1 MTSQDTDLLNSFSPS
16 NAEWIDFE
24 NLVFYCETRL
34 FHLSYVTKASCSA
47 DELAE
52 LSKIVSFLKRSC
64 TFGHKFQSF
73 LFENHMH
80 ALVDG
85 YCGYFYEKEQ
95 SQLVI
100 ECLKFY
106 VNFVA
111 NHSKCQEDVFS
122 RLFIQGNLG
131 LKLLCHDEYREF
143 VLILS
148 LNCLKPNSSLCDK
161 FCNTEVFHYFI
172 VGFLKAS
179 GRDEVSYLEVEL
191 FNVFISHISF
201 NSYSKLDLELKSI
214 FLKLLVKTGPNSLQQ
229 EIAKNFFLQLQN
241 NKFFDLNAL
250 ASVSIEKLEQ
260 NSLLEEISLNLEFI
274 SFLNLDWS
282 SIFDDIQ
289 LMQALKTFFLFTFS
303 SSYNHKY
310 CFQSNILLILA
321 NVLNNLPQA
330 LQIFNEL
337 EFLPCI
343 LKCTPIDDID
353 GIRREAVFVLLRI
366 LIDIDP
372 EVAERIPSVI
382 SQLNN
387 K

>member
-1 MTSQDTDLLNSFSPS
+1 M
-16 NAEWIDFE
+16 
-24 NLVFYCETRL
+24 
-34 FHLSYVTKASCSA
+34 
-47 DELAE
+47 
-52 LSKIVSFLKRSC
+52 
-64 TFGHKFQSF
+64 
-73 LFENHMH
+73 
-80 ALVDG
+80 
-85 YCGYFYEKEQ
+85 
-95 SQLVI
+95 
-100 ECLKFY
+100 
-106 VNFVA
+106 
-111 NHSKCQEDVFS
+111 
-122 RLFIQGNLG
+122 
-131 LKLLCHDEYREF
+131 
-143 VLILS
+143 
-148 LNCLKPNSSLCDK
+148 
-161 FCNTEVFHYFI
+161 
-172 VGFLKAS
+172 KAS

-250 ASVSIEKLEQ
+250 AGVSIEKLEQ
-260 NSLLEEISLNLEFI
+260 NSLEEISLNLEFI

-372 EVAERIPSVI
+372 KVAERIPSVI